1 MSTEKSNGGYHSL
14 KVGKFDHSSTT
25 PRAMR
30 WREWENRLRYAFGSA
45 YPLLANQTSESLD
58 ASKYWWGLTW
68 SPLLDFERFDADQ
81 EQKLYV
87 DFQKAQYSLL
97 HVLSEN
103 FGMHDKQ
110 IIADHDPVQLVE
122 KLKVKYTVEW
132 DRDLEFF
139 PNRPGWTPTMW
150 MTTWLPFGYMCL
162 HNIAAKYIDT
172 GVTDAITKHDA
183 YVASKTF
190 TPSNITKWV
199 SGVEHAWAGWRNTV
213 TDPEH
218 MAAVELLQEILSSDN
233 EDWKSWAYS
242 FATQQGDKPYTV
254 ADLMEKVVNQDKLLN
269 AGGTKKKATALLAG
283 HGLSRPSFKSK
294 NGKKG
299 KQKKRCATKDC
310 KNVVKVHFH
319 KFCDPCFTSR
329 KEKSSADD
337 SSALNDVP
345 AAVREN
351 NHARKINSLRKK
363 MAQINSINKAK
374 REGLLDEAN
383 ALVATLENAVIKK
396 NKKKKVQIEQEEEE
410 EEEAGLAEMLVA
422 AHATSNEPNPSP
434 TSKPKKKKKKTAQDV
449 ESDRM
454 LASCTVQRFAG
465 CSVPSKLSM

>member
-1 MSTEKSNGGYHSL
+1 MGEQVEVRFRVSLSSLSQSN
-14 KVGKFDHSSTT
+14 
-25 PRAMR
+25 
-30 WREWENRLRYAFGSA
+30 LRVLGPFQV
-45 YPLLANQTSESLD
+45 LV
-58 ASKYWWGLTW
+58 TW
-68 SPLLDFERFDADQ
+68 SPLLDFENFNTEQ

-87 DFQKAQYSLL
+87 DFQKAQYFLL

-139 PNRPGWTPTMW
+139 PNRPGWTPTTW

-310 KNVVKVHFH
+310 KNFVKVHFH

-329 KEKSSADD
+329 REKSSADD

-345 AAVREN
+345 AAVRAN
-351 NHARKINSLRKK
+351 TAARKINVLKKK
-363 MAQINSINKAK
+363 MAQANNKAK
-374 REGLLDEAN
+374 REGLLNEAN
-383 ALVATLENAVIKK
+383 ALVATLETAMKK
-396 NKKKKVQIEQEEEE
+396 KTKKKKVQVEQEEEE
-410 EEEAGLAEMLVA
+410 EEEAGLAEVLVA

-434 TSKPKKKKKKTAQDV
+434 TSKPKKKKKKTAQDD

-465 CSVPSKLSM
+465 CSVPSKLSL

>member
-30 WREWENRLRYAFGSA
+30 WREWENKLRYAFGSA

-58 ASKYWWGLTW
+58 PSKYWWGLTW
-68 SPLLDFERFDADQ
+68 SPLLDFERFDSDQ

-139 PNRPGWTPTMW
+139 PNRPGWTPTTW

-162 HNIAAKYIDT
+162 HNIAAKYVDT

-283 HGLSRPSFKSK
+283 HGLSRPSFKTK

-319 KFCDPCFTSR
+319 KFCDACFSSR

-374 REGLLDEAN
+374 REGLLNEAN
-383 ALVATLENAVIKK
+383 ALVATLETAMQKK
-396 NKKKKVQIEQEEEE
+396 NKKKKVQVEQEEEE
-410 EEEAGLAEMLVA
+410 EEEAGLAEVLVA

-434 TSKPKKKKKKTAQDV
+434 TSKPKKKKKKTAQDD

-465 CSVPSKLSM
+465 CSVPSKLSL

>member
-30 WREWENRLRYAFGSA
+30 WREWENKLRYAFGSA

-58 ASKYWWGLTW
+58 PSKYWWGLTW
-68 SPLLDFERFDADQ
+68 SPLLNFERFDADQ

-345 AAVREN
+345 AAVRAN
-351 NHARKINSLRKK
+351 TAARKINVLKKK
-363 MAQINSINKAK
+363 MAQANSKAK
-374 REGLLDEAN
+374 REGLLNEAN
-383 ALVATLENAVIKK
+383 ALVATLENAMKKK
-396 NKKKKVQIEQEEEE
+396 NKKKKVQIAPEEEE
-410 EEEAGLAEMLVA
+410 EEEAGLAEVLVA

-434 TSKPKKKKKKTAQDV
+434 TSKPKKKKKKTAQDD

-465 CSVPSKLSM
+465 CSVPSKLSL